1 MDKLND
7 DDYDLLIDI
16 YNKLDLIDSELFY
29 LNDRTNFPN
38 DAREYI
44 ICAMEKIKKIISL
57 NDE

>member
-7 DDYDLLIDI
+7 DDYNLLIDI

-38 DAREYI
+38 DARDHI
-44 ICAMEKIKKIISL
+44 ICAMEKITKIFI
-57 NDE
+57 

>member
-7 DDYDLLIDI
+7 DDYNLLIDI

-38 DAREYI
+38 EARDYI
-44 ICAMEKIKKIISL
+44 ICAMEKIKKIIYL
-57 NDE
+57 NE

>member
-7 DDYDLLIDI
+7 DDYNLLIDI

-38 DAREYI
+38 EARDHI
-44 ICAMEKIKKIISL
+44 ICAMEKIKNIIYL
-57 NDE
+57 NE